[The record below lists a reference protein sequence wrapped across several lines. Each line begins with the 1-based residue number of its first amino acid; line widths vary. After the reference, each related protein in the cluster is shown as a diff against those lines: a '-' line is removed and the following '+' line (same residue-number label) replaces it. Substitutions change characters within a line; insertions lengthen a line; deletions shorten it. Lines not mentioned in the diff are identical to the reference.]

1 MKISRLR
8 ILGLYGAIILGVMG
22 LGVPLGGNTHAAPPR
37 VKDGAELDDKCKNDP
52 LYCDETF
59 DTYRTVYAVMVIPEL
74 REKPENKEMVKGYEA
89 RKTFEGICLPRDR
102 LFDEKFAEDLSK
114 LFLKWAKPR
123 RDSLVGMP
131 SGETVRQLMQAQF
144 PCAAN

>member
-1 MKISRLR
+1 MRSLSAKFAMIV
-8 ILGLYGAIILGVMG
+8 GIIG
-22 LGVPLGGNTHAAPPR
+22 LGMLLSVNADAAPPR
-37 VKDGAELDDKCKNDP
+37 VKDGAELYDKCKNDP

-74 REKPENKEMVKGYEA
+74 REKPENKEMVKGYEE
-89 RKTFEGICLPRDR
+89 RKTFEGICLPREK

-114 LFLKWAKPR
+114 LFVKWAKPR
-123 RDSLVGMP
+123 RESLVGVP
-131 SGETVRQLMQAQF
+131 SGETVRRLMQAQF

>member
-1 MKISRLR
+1 MTISLIR
-8 ILGLYGAIILGVMG
+8 ILSAQCAIIVGLMG
-22 LGVPLGGNTHAAPPR
+22 LMSLGGNAAAAPPR
-37 VKDGAELDDKCKNDP
+37 VKDGAELYDKCKNDP

-89 RKTFEGICLPRDR
+89 RKTFEGICLPRER
-102 LFDEKFAEDLSK
+102 LFEEKFAEDLSK
-114 LFLKWAKPR
+114 IFLKWAKPR
-123 RDSLVGMP
+123 RDSLIGVP

-144 PCAAN
+144 PCSAN